1 MMEVA
6 VAMHRTTSTARSG
19 RTRRMPHRPIPMPG
33 SIARAGASR
42 LGYATWGM
50 SSWRTGKREFSK
62 IERCSITEAGDLR
75 IAPSSLHMA
84 FSLGSRLN
92 HSQKSMVAARLVAD
106 RKFLVSLSYRV
117 AMRRKGRSGAGV
129 RLMGFMADQFGDGWS
144 FWTLNVLED
153 FCRSP
158 RSFRA

>member
-1 MMEVA
+1 MNVGG
-6 VAMHRTTSTARSG
+6 HG
-19 RTRRMPHRPIPMPG
+19 
-33 SIARAGASR
+33 SR
-42 LGYATWGM
+42 LPADLLNLRAFFRM
-50 SSWRTGKREFSK
+50 AQNECDLRVRELRLPHLSSSSRSPHDMREFSK